1 MRIHKAAKLLKSDW
15 GSVSDVAYEVGF
27 NNLSYFTK
35 CFKAEYDQTPS
46 EFQQLFNPL
55 LKFHGNLTDSTLEL
69 HFKNW
74 EEPKNVPSLSSKSW
88 SNNQIKLHN
97 VCYMAYRHWPIKQ
110 LGLK

>member
-1 MRIHKAAKLLKSDW
+1 MLREQVFFTFSLIHVFKEKWIAPSLPSPEKAKPP
-15 GSVSDVAYEVGF
+15 
-27 NNLSYFTK
+27 
-35 CFKAEYDQTPS
+35 PS

-74 EEPKNVPSLSSKSW
+74 EEPKNVPSLSSKPW

-97 VCYMAYRHWPIKQ
+97 VCYMAYRHWPINQ